1 MTRPTDT
8 RPTLD
13 RRNFLGKT
21 AAAALA
27 LALGRLSSANAA
39 ASPAATSAAVKTA
52 AKFDP
57 KMELAVV
64 FSIVDPGGFRFQ
76 RPYVAVW
83 LEDAAGNE
91 VRTLSVWAKTDG
103 RGQRYLEHLTR
114 WVGVAGAQQDT
125 LLSTS
130 SSPTRNPGSYTLL
143 WDGKNDKGALVNSG
157 DYFLCIESARE
168 HGPYALIRE
177 KVTVAGAANT
187 RKLAGNGDI
196 GDVNASYRKRA

>member
-1 MTRPTDT
+1 MTKPTI
-8 RPTLD
+8 D

-21 AAAALA
+21 AAAAVA
-27 LALGRLSSANAA
+27 LALGRFSSASAVT
-39 ASPAATSAAVKTA
+39 PATVTPTKTPAKVEAT
-52 AKFDP
+52 FDP
-57 KMELAVV
+57 RMELAVA
-64 FSIVDPGGFRFQ
+64 FSVVDPGGFRSQ

-83 LEDAAGNE
+83 LEDPAGNE
-91 VRTLSVWAKTDG
+91 VRTLSVWARTDG

-114 WVGVAGAQQDT
+114 WVGTVGARQDT

-143 WDGKNDKGALVNSG
+143 WDGRNDKGTPVSSG

-177 KVTVAGAANT
+177 KVTVSGAAST
-187 RKLAGNGDI
+187 RKLAGNSEI
-196 GDVNASYRKRA
+196 GDVSASYRKRA

>member
-1 MTRPTDT
+1 MTKIDPTH
-8 RPTLD
+8 PAID

-21 AAAALA
+21 AAAALG
-27 LALGRLSSANAA
+27 LALGRFSTAG
-39 ASPAATSAAVKTA
+39 AATATPSKAL
-52 AKFDP
+52 AKFDS
-57 KMELAVV
+57 KMELAIN
-64 FSIVDPGGFRFQ
+64 FTLVDSGGFRYQ

-83 LEDAAGNE
+83 LEDSAGNE

-114 WVGVAGAQQDT
+114 WMGVAGGQADA

-130 SSPTRNPGSYTLL
+130 SSPTRNPGSYTLV
-143 WDGKNDKGALVNSG
+143 WDGKNDKGALVTQG

-177 KVTVAGAANT
+177 KVTVAGAANA
-187 RKLAGNGDI
+187 RKLSGSNDI
-196 GDVNASYRKRA
+196 GDVNATYRKRA